1 MHFEKLLL
9 FVHICGA
16 SIGLISGFMAMLLRK
31 GSGLHGAAGTV
42 FYVSMIAMSTTAAYV
57 AAFHRPVLLNMVVGL
72 LTFYLVVTAWRAAK
86 YRDARVGRLD
96 VAGMLYVLILSAIA
110 YSGGV
115 DALDNPNSAKDGLP
129 APAYFIFGTVALI
142 CAITDFRMLRR
153 GSVVGTFRLARHLW
167 RMSGALLIATL
178 SFYPGQARI
187 LPPSVRELGGVL
199 YIPHIFLAGSMLF
212 WMWRVKRRKRA
223 QQNAVLT
230 HVQEAA

>member
-9 FVHICGA
+9 FVHVCGA

-57 AAFHRPVLLNMVVGL
+57 AAFYRPVLLNMVVAL
-72 LTFYLVVTAWRAAK
+72 LTFYLVVTAWRAAR
-86 YRDARVGRLD
+86 YRDGRVGRLD
-96 VAGMLYVLILSAIA
+96 VVAMIYVLALSMTA
-110 YSGGV
+110 YSGGI
-115 DALDNPNSAKDGLP
+115 DALDNPRFAKDGLP
-129 APAYFIFGTVALI
+129 GPIYFVFGTVALI
-142 CAITDFRMLRR
+142 CAMTDFRMLRR
-153 GSVVGTFRLARHLW
+153 GSAAGTFRLARHLW

-212 WMWRVKRRKRA
+212 WMWRVKRRKRV
-223 QQNAVLT
+223 QQSAVVT
-230 HVQEAA
+230 PMQEAA